1 MVTPTNLSI
10 ESHAII
16 KSLSRNDS
24 GIVNA
29 ISLICIIIM
38 ISDCLQRLER
48 ARLNAIF
55 DLADFNQAGKISLD
69 ELTILLI
76 SLANA
81 ITVMVERKDAPS
93 EEIITT
99 LTLNMYEQL
108 KKAPNS
114 TISKQEFTQWML
126 STLGG
131 TNQIISI

>member
-1 MVTPTNLSI
+1 MITLTNLSI
-10 ESHAII
+10 ESHGII

-29 ISLICIIIM
+29 ISLLCIIIL
-38 ISDCLQRLER
+38 ISDCLNRLET

-55 DLADFNQAGKISLD
+55 DLVDFNQAGKISLD

-76 SLANA
+76 SLSNA
-81 ITVMVERKDAPS
+81 ITVMIERKDAPS

-99 LTLNMYEQL
+99 LTLNMYDQL

-126 STLGG
+126 CTLGG
-131 TNQIISI
+131 TNLIM